1 MPCIFVCGILHQ
13 TALFLCLLVLQLS
26 CLDWHFIKPILQTVS
41 RFPPL
46 ALTPFEFTHVSATLA
61 TSLGIRGRQKLE
73 LNPKNI
79 VGQSL
84 TVIIIEFLIIGL
96 DS

>member
-13 TALFLCLLVLQLS
+13 TALFLCLLVPQLS
-26 CLDWHFIKPILQTVS
+26 CLDWHSIKPSSKQ
-41 RFPPL
+41 FPDFHL
-46 ALTPFEFTHVSATLA
+46 WLLTPFEFTYVSATLA

-84 TVIIIEFLIIGL
+84 TVIIIEFPIIGF